1 MTPPYKTR
9 VLIVDDHAAVRDG
22 LAAFLEAF
30 DDLVLVAQAA
40 SGTEALHLCSW
51 FQPDVVL
58 MDLMM
63 SELDGVTTT
72 SLIRQLY
79 SDIQVI
85 ALASSDDKNLIDAA
99 LAAGAIGSLHKDV
112 PASEL
117 AGAIRAAHAGK
128 PCAVDLKKPNGD
140 GSIVANRST
149 VNGTS
154 EFNATVQPHRSLPL
168 WRGKNLQ
175 DT

>member
-58 MDLMM
+58 MDLTMN
-63 SELDGVTTT
+63 ELDGVTTT

-79 SDIQVI
+79 NDIQVI
-85 ALASSDDKNLIDAA
+85 ALASCDDQNLIEAA
-99 LAAGAIGSLHKDV
+99 LSAGAIGSLRKDV
-112 PASEL
+112 SATEL
-117 AGAIRAAHAGK
+117 ASAIRAAHAGK
-128 PCAVDLKKPNGD
+128 PCAIDLKKKNGD
-140 GSIVANRST
+140 GSIAANHST

-154 EFNATVQPHRSLPL
+154 QFNSSVQPNRSLPL

-175 DT
+175 D